1 MGDILMPAM
10 VEGFARSKGFAGR
23 FDDIDAGFVR
33 TLMDSDQAVA
43 RFLFHV
49 TNTNEGFT
57 DLIAHEA
64 DIVMSVCEVR
74 AAEVDRARDAGHG
87 RLDGVRQSR
96 IVGLD
101 ALVPVVLSMSDV
113 RHISLADLSDAF
125 AGEVLNW
132 SAVGG
137 PDVLMMLHL
146 GPQNDGH
153 M

>member
-1 MGDILMPAM
+1 
-10 VEGFARSKGFAGR
+10 
-23 FDDIDAGFVR
+23 
-33 TLMDSDQAVA
+33 
-43 RFLFHV
+43 
-49 TNTNEGFT
+49 
-57 DLIAHEA
+57 
-64 DIVMSVCEVR
+64 MSVREVR

-101 ALVPVVLSMSDV
+101 ALVPVVPSMSEV
-113 RHISLADLSDAF
+113 RHISLVDLSDAF